1 MRNVAELGLA
11 CFLAFIRVPHVV
23 TCTSMLLW
31 SKLQTLVLLLGHEH
45 VHSGL
50 FMVESKV
57 RFGLGLS
64 SATI

>member
-1 MRNVAELGLA
+1 MNNIAELGLA

-23 TCTSMLLW
+23 TRTSMLLW
-31 SKLQTLVLLLGHEH
+31 PKSQTLVLLGHEH

-64 SATI
+64 SAIL